1 MHKKP
6 PHNPYEP
13 SVRERLAQR
22 EAAMSVQAYK
32 VTGKRKYAVSKPLD
46 LAAKRELNTL
56 YGSSGG
62 YSIYYKPQIVGRML
76 RSGNKSSNII
86 IFDWDSWEPYRK
98 TEERWLT
105 ERQATMLRLKGFIVE
120 DT

>member
-1 MHKKP
+1 MQKKP

-46 LAAKRELNTL
+46 LAKKRELNAL
-56 YGSSGG
+56 YGSGG
-62 YSIYYKPQIVGRML
+62 RSIYYNQSQGRAL
-76 RSGNKSSNII
+76 RSGSKTSGII
-86 IFDWDSWEPYRK
+86 IFDWEIWEPYRK

-105 ERQATMLRLKGFIVE
+105 ERQATMLRLKGFVVE

>member
-46 LAAKRELNTL
+46 YAAKQELNAL
-56 YGSSGG
+56 YGLGG
-62 YSIYYKPQIVGRML
+62 HSIYWNQSRGRAL
-76 RSGNKSSNII
+76 RSGGKASNVIMI
-86 IFDWDSWEPYRK
+86 DYESWERVGK
-98 TEERWLT
+98 VEERWLT
-105 ERQATMLRLKGFIVE
+105 DRQATMLRLKGFVVE

>member
-22 EAAMSVQAYK
+22 DNAVRVQAYK
-32 VTGKRKYAVSKPLD
+32 ATGKRKYAVSKPVD
-46 LAAKRELNTL
+46 LAAKKQLNVL
-56 YGSSGG
+56 YGSGG
-62 YSIYYKPQIVGRML
+62 YSIYFKQSLGRTL
-76 RSGNKSSNII
+76 RSGGKSNMI
-86 IFDWDSWEPYRK
+86 IFDIESWESAK
-98 TEERWLT
+98 HVDERWLT
-105 ERQATMLRLKGFIVE
+105 EKQATMMRLKGYVVE

>member
-46 LAAKRELNTL
+46 LAKKRELNAL
-56 YGSSGG
+56 YGSGG
-62 YSIYYKPQIVGRML
+62 HSIYYNQSRGRNI
-76 RSGNKSSNII
+76 RSGGKYNII
-86 IFDWDSWEPYRK
+86 IFDIESWEPDK
-98 TEERWLT
+98 DERWLT
-105 ERQATMLRLKGFIVE
+105 EKQATMLRLKGFVVE